1 MFEPLVLSVRLAWA
15 VRHLHGTNRTF
26 WDRFLGFYSVTKD
39 IKKGGLKKQHLTQLA
54 SHGCCLDS
62 FLISDRR
69 LLEGKMGWAEAK
81 NLIERWLNF

>member
-1 MFEPLVLSVRLAWA
+1 MLEPLILAARLTWG
-15 VRHLHGTNRTF
+15 VRHLHGTNCTF
-26 WDRFLGFYSVTKD
+26 WDRFLGFYGVTKD
-39 IKKGGLKKQHLTQLA
+39 IKKKRLKKEHLTQLA

-81 NLIERWLNF
+81 GLIEQWLNF